1 MEDKFMNFSILFNMQ
16 QELDSKIEAQHQ
28 LQNENLI
35 ERKVLALLVEVG
47 ELANET
53 RCFKFWSLKPPA
65 STSVI
70 LEEYVDGIHFILSL
84 GLEINVDPLLD
95 LKEVQAD
102 RTITEQFLKVYETI
116 QAFKNNQSY
125 ATYKDMFEEYLLLG
139 KLLGF
144 TSKQVEEAYTSKNE
158 VNHQRQQQGY

>member
-1 MEDKFMNFSILFNMQ
+1 MNFSILFNMQ

-28 LQNENLI
+28 LQSENLI

-84 GLEINVDPLLD
+84 GLEIKANTLMD

-102 RTITEQFLKVYETI
+102 STTITEQFLKVYETI
-116 QAFKNNQSY
+116 QDFKKDQSPS
-125 ATYKDMFEEYLLLG
+125 TYKDMFEEYLLLG

-144 TSKQVEEAYTSKNE
+144 SSKQVEEAYISKNE
-158 VNHQRQQQGY
+158 VNHQRQEQGY